1 MREKTVGIL
10 HYSAPPVIGGV
21 EAVIKAHSAEILR
34 AGYSCTV
41 ISGRGEQNALPE
53 KTKFI
58 SIPEIDS
65 NHPAITLANLELES
79 GVVPKNFEELE
90 QILSKKLKTI
100 IEPLDS
106 LIVHN
111 VLTKHFN
118 LALTKALY
126 NLHVQGSIKHLIAWC
141 HDFTWTSP
149 SSRSKV
155 YEGDPWDLLRYKWTD
170 TDYVT
175 ISDERQQILVN
186 LFNCPKEDIPVIY
199 NGVNPRQLLGFSTIG
214 WKIIQKL
221 GLMESDI
228 NILMPVRITKAKNIE
243 FAIKIAASLKEKGV
257 FSRFILTGPPDP
269 HSADSMNYYQSLIN
283 LSNQLGVRE
292 NMCFIFETGPEP
304 NQPFTIEENVV
315 GDLYRICD
323 LMFMPSHREGFGMPV
338 LEAGL
343 ANIPVLSRAVP
354 AAIEIA
360 GSDAIIFPEEST
372 PDEVAVLITQLL
384 KQTSTIRF
392 RRKIRKEYIWQS
404 IFEKKIQPILESKV
418 NYEY

>member
-1 MREKTVGIL
+1 MRKKTIGIL

-21 EAVIKAHSAEILR
+21 EAVIKAHSVEILR
-34 AGYSCTV
+34 SGYSCIV
-41 ISGRGEQNALPE
+41 ISGRGEQSALPAKSE
-53 KTKFI
+53 FI

-65 NHPAITLANLELES
+65 SHSEIRAASRELES

-90 QILSKKLKTI
+90 QKLSRKLKPI
-100 IEPLDS
+100 LQSLDH

-118 LALTKALY
+118 LPLTKALY
-126 NLHVQGSIKHLIAWC
+126 NLHGQGFIEHLVAWC

-155 YEGDPWDLLRYKWTD
+155 YEGAPWDLLRSKWAGTQ
-170 TDYVT
+170 YVT
-175 ISDERQQILVN
+175 ISDERQQTLAA
-186 LFNCPKEDIPVIY
+186 LFGCPVEEIPVIY
-199 NGVNPRQLLGFSTIG
+199 NGVNPKKLLGFSKTG
-214 WKIIQKL
+214 WEIIQKL

-228 NILMPVRITKAKNIE
+228 NILMPVRITEAKNIE
-243 FAIKIAASLKEKGV
+243 FAIKVSAALKEKGV

-269 HSADSMNYYQSLIN
+269 HSADSMNYYQSLLN

-292 NMCFIFETGPEP
+292 NMCFIFESGPEP
-304 NQPFTIEENVV
+304 GQPFTIEENVV
-315 GDLYRICD
+315 GELFRISD

-354 AAIEIA
+354 AAMEIA
-360 GSDAIIFPEEST
+360 DNDAIVFPEETT
-372 PDEVAVLITQLL
+372 PDEVAGIITQLL
-384 KQTSTIRF
+384 NQTSTMRF
-392 RRKIRKEYIWQS
+392 RSKVRKEYTWQS
-404 IFEKKIQPILESKV
+404 IFEKKIQPIIDSKK
-418 NYEY
+418 E